1 MINDFFSRYE
11 NIARKADFLFK
22 TIQEKY
28 PLSIKCHI
36 RCCDCCH
43 AVFGVFPVEAAYI
56 NYHFNHLERKIR
68 RDILRRAEK
77 ADVEILRA
85 KDRLQQVFDN
95 EPKMQVYGLG
105 KQRVRCPFLTDRDEC
120 IFYEKRPIICRIYG
134 VPYSLTKDKKE
145 RSYACG
151 ISGFQEKVTYPTVKL
166 DKLYNELAQLSR
178 ELLSEGGT
186 PIAKLN
192 KANLMLPLSRVLR
205 MPFEEI
211 IKGEFGE

>member
-1 MINDFFSRYE
+1 MINDLFSRYE
-11 NIARKADFLFK
+11 NIARKADHLFK

-28 PLSIKCHI
+28 PLSVTCHI
-36 RCCDCCH
+36 RCCDCCY
-43 AVFGVFPVEAAYI
+43 AVFGVFPIEAAYI
-56 NYHFNHLERKIR
+56 NYYFNRLERKIR

-77 ADVEILRA
+77 ADDEMLRA
-85 KDRLQQVFDN
+85 KDTLKVFEDD
-95 EPKMQVYGLG
+95 PKMKVFGLG

-120 IFYEKRPIICRIYG
+120 VFYEKRPIICRIYG
-134 VPYSLTKDKKE
+134 VPYSLKIGDKE
-145 RSYACG
+145 HSHVCG
-151 ISGFQEKVTYPTVKL
+151 VSGFQANVTYPTVKL
-166 DKLYNELAQLSR
+166 YKLYNELVQISR